1 MYKFSKNL
9 KLVKY
14 YKEPEIRYNI
24 VSVTVFRLYNN
35 YKPMDKYYEKFN
47 LFLKVFKKYM
57 PNFYLRVYIDN
68 SLIVKPGIKIIDDE
82 IDNIWIPLINK
93 LKSLDFVQLIK
104 YKHKDFLDEK
114 YPQCHK
120 GTFGTI
126 IRFLPMFNYEINNKL
141 DTIVIMD
148 IDMSPKSFD
157 LYNNII
163 NYSKKNNL
171 HFMFRTSYCKYTKSR
186 HFIVSEITNTW
197 LRVMA
202 GTIVLMNHRFD
213 KNILN
218 EFFGCIKN
226 NTFENK
232 CKYISLFKDHVNLET
247 NVYNKK
253 VSDELFIYG
262 IDELFALYLLD
273 SLIKQN
279 IKFGYLASKDIDV
292 PLYTHSVKYDTYSDN
307 TNEINKKLLKNI
319 AGKYYDDTKSLQE
332 NFKFIDE
339 NLSNNIFNKNINE
352 ASKEIMKNYINLFK
366 EIKNNNYI
374 NEYGFNKEEI
384 KCVIKQENKN
394 SFDNYSIFTD
404 EDKDNIKFI
413 LN

>member
-1 MYKFSKNL
+1 MYKFSENL

-14 YKEPEIRYNI
+14 YKEPDTRYNI
-24 VSVTVFRLYNN
+24 VCVTVFRLYDN
-35 YKPMDKYYEKFN
+35 YKPMDKYYDKFN
-47 LFLKVFKKYM
+47 IFLKVFKKYM
-57 PNFYLRVYIDN
+57 PNYYLRVYIDN

-93 LKSLDFVQLIK
+93 LKILDFVQLIK
-104 YKHKDFLDEK
+104 YKHSDFLDEK
-114 YPQCHK
+114 YSQCHK

-126 IRFLPMFNYEINNKL
+126 IRFLPMFDYKINDNL

-148 IDMSPKSFD
+148 IDMNPKSFD

-163 NYSKKNNL
+163 NYSKQNNS

-202 GTIVLMNHRFD
+202 GTMVLMNHRFD

-226 NTFENK
+226 NTFEDR
-232 CKYISLFKDHVNLET
+232 CKYIGLFKDHINFE
-247 NVYNKK
+247 NNKK
-253 VSDELFIYG
+253 VSAELFIYG
-262 IDELFALYLLD
+262 IDELLTLYLLD
-273 SLIKQN
+273 SLIKKN
-279 IKFGYLASKDIDV
+279 IKFGYLSSKDLDV
-292 PLYTHSVKYDTYSDN
+292 PLYTHSIKYNTYSDN
-307 TNEINKKLLKNI
+307 TNEINRKLLKTI
-319 AGKYYDDTKSLQE
+319 AGKYYDNNKTLQD
-332 NFKFIDE
+332 NFKFIDN
-339 NLSNNIFNKNINE
+339 NLGNNMFNRNVNKIN
-352 ASKEIMKNYINLFK
+352 KEIMENYINLFK
-366 EIKNNNYI
+366 EMKNNNYI

-394 SFDNYSIFTD
+394 SLENYNIFSD

-413 LN
+413 M